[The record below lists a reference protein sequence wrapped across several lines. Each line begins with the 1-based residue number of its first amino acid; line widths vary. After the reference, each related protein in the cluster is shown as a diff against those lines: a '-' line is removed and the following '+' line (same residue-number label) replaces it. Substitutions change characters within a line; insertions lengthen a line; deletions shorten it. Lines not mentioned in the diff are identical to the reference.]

1 MTRLSWPGLLGRIQE
16 GILRTVTS
24 PISGLSSLVV
34 VVVVVGVVVET
45 RVQVIVD
52 ELPEDQR
59 RVNQIPRDIDEARKD
74 VREAHTQVTVCS
86 SNL

>member
-1 MTRLSWPGLLGRIQE
+1 MCVEGFSEDAVNASARATEAQE
-16 GILRTVTS
+16 RAVAA
-24 PISGLSSLVV
+24 
-34 VVVVVGVVVET
+34 ET

-74 VREAHTQVTVCS
+74 VREAHTQVTTTCS
-86 SNL
+86 SNLQ